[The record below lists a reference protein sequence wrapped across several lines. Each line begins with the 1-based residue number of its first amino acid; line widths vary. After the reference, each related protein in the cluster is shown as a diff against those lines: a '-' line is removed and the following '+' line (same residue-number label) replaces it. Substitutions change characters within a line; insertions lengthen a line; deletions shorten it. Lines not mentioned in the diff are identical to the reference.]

1 MPQGGLARRA
11 SAIQQLRAQAQ
22 GSVLLL
28 DSGNS
33 LYTSGKPSATS
44 DPSGG
49 ALPVEAMNAMKYD
62 AMALGEMDLAAS
74 SEVIR
79 ARFGEAAFSIL
90 SANVGPAG
98 SLPNVQPYLLRSIDG
113 RRVAI
118 IGVTGP
124 IPAARLQTLGINL
137 SVEDA
142 LEAVRRTVE
151 EVHSQAEVIILL
163 SNLPR
168 TENLKLARE
177 VAGLDV
183 VIGAYGGEVVKPQ
196 TVEGPEGTVI
206 LCAAGAQGKSLGMLL
221 VHFDAQGRVVT
232 FTGQS
237 YSLTPQY
244 ANDPEMVQIMAKYN
258 VKP

>member
-11 SAIQQLRAQAQ
+11 SAVQQLRAQAQ
-22 GSVLLL
+22 GEVLLL

-33 LYTSGKPSATS
+33 LYTVARPSATT

-49 ALPVEAMNAMKYD
+49 ALPVEAMNAMHYD

-74 SEVIR
+74 AEVVR
-79 ARFGEAAFSIL
+79 ARFGEAAFPIL

-98 SLPNVQPYLLRSIDG
+98 ALPNVQPYILRSLDG
-113 RRVAI
+113 HRVAI
-118 IGVTGP
+118 IGVTGA
-124 IPAARLQTLGINL
+124 IPAARLKTLGISL
-137 SVEDA
+137 TVEDA

-151 EVHSQAEVIILL
+151 EVRPQADVIILL

-168 TENLKLARE
+168 TENVKLAQQ

-183 VIGAYGGEVVKPQ
+183 VIGAYGGETVKPQ
-196 TVEGPEGTVI
+196 TVEGPEGSVI
-206 LCAAGAQGKSLGMLL
+206 LCAAGPQGKSLGWLSVQL
-221 VHFDAQGRVVT
+221 DAQGRVVT
-232 FTGQS
+232 FTGQF

-244 ANDPEMVQIMAKYN
+244 ANDAEMVRIMDKYG

>member
-1 MPQGGLARRA
+1 VPQGGLARRA
-11 SAIQQLRAQAQ
+11 SAIKQLRAQAQ

-33 LYTSGKPSATS
+33 LYALRASATT
-44 DPSGG
+44 DPSRG
-49 ALPVEAMNAMKYD
+49 ALPVEAMNAMQYD

-74 SEVIR
+74 SEVVR
-79 ARFGEAAFSIL
+79 ARFGEASFPIL

-98 SLPNVQPYLLRSIDG
+98 ALPNVQPYVLRSLDG
-113 RRVAI
+113 HRVAV
-118 IGVTGP
+118 IGVTGD
-124 IPAARLQTLGINL
+124 IPAARLQTLGISL
-137 SVEDA
+137 TVESA
-142 LEAVRRTVE
+142 QEAVRRAVE
-151 EVHSQAEVIILL
+151 EVRSQAEVIILL

-168 TENLKLARE
+168 TENAKLAQE

-183 VIGAYGGEVVKPQ
+183 VIGAYGGETVKPQ

-206 LCAAGAQGKSLGMLL
+206 LCAAGPQGKSLGMLT
-221 VHFDAQGRVVT
+221 VHLDAQGRVVT

-244 ANDPEMVQIMAKYN
+244 ADDPEMVQIMGKYK

>member
-33 LYTSGKPSATS
+33 LYTLGKPSATS
-44 DPSGG
+44 DPSQG
-49 ALPVEAMNAMKYD
+49 ALPVEAMNAMQYD

-79 ARFGEAAFSIL
+79 ARFGEAAFPIL

-98 SLPNVQPYLLRSIDG
+98 ALPNVQPFLLRSIDG

-124 IPAARLQTLGINL
+124 IPAARLQTLGISL

-142 LEAVRRTVE
+142 LGAVRRTVE
-151 EVHSQAEVIILL
+151 EVRSQAEVIILL

-168 TENLKLARE
+168 TENLKLAQE

-183 VIGAYGGEVVKPQ
+183 VIGAYGGETVNPQ
-196 TVEGPEGTVI
+196 TVEGPEGSVI
-206 LCAAGAQGKSLGMLL
+206 LCAAGPQGKSLGMLL

-232 FTGQS
+232 FTGRS
-237 YSLTPQY
+237 YALTPQF
-244 ANDPEMVQIMAKYN
+244 ADDPAMVKIMEKYN